1 MRAFSFYKTNTISIM
16 FYLYIIYSKSADIYY
31 KGITENPENR
41 LFQHNNNLTRYSADK
56 APWMFV
62 FLKEVET
69 KKEVLIQEKRIK
81 KLNRRSLE
89 LLINS
94 TENNLKKILNQI

>member
-1 MRAFSFYKTNTISIM
+1 M
-16 FYLYIIYSKSADIYY
+16 FYLYIIYSKSADVYY

-56 APWMFV
+56 APWEFV

-69 KKEVLIQEKRIK
+69 KKEVLIEEKRIK

-89 LLINS
+89 LMINS
-94 TENNLKKILNQI
+94 KENNLKKILNQI

>member
-1 MRAFSFYKTNTISIM
+1 M
-16 FYLYIIYSKSADIYY
+16 FYLYIIYSKSADVYY
-31 KGITENPENR
+31 KGITENLKKR

-56 APWMFV
+56 APWIFV

-69 KKEVLIQEKRIK
+69 KKEVLIEEKRIK

-89 LLINS
+89 LMFKS
-94 TENNLKKILNQI
+94 KENNLEKILNGI

>member
-1 MRAFSFYKTNTISIM
+1 M
-16 FYLYIIYSKSADIYY
+16 FYLYIIYSKSADVYY
-31 KGITENPENR
+31 KGITENLEKR

-56 APWMFV
+56 APWIFV

-69 KKEVLIQEKRIK
+69 KKEVLIEEKRIK

-89 LLINS
+89 LMFKS
-94 TENNLKKILNQI
+94 KENDLEKILNGI